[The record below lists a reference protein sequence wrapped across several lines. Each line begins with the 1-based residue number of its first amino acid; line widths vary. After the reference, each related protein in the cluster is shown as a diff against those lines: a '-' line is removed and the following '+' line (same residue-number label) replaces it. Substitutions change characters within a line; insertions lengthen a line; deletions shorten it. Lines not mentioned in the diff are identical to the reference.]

1 MSAIPDAYYYTF
13 GVYEPLLTFL
23 GFAGVLVD
31 PKAAHDSQATEPGND
46 GPLPRATLVTI
57 IQLGHACALLG
68 LLNACVLRALRT
80 HLGHIPALQERIAA
94 ALLTPLLIG
103 DVVHT
108 ALTLW
113 ALGEA
118 RWNFAAWSPTTWCTV
133 VLGLTLLVP
142 RAAWVMGVGRY
153 VDTRDGAY
161 KKMADVHAD
170 SSPGSPTEKPVAS
183 SHA

>member
-1 MSAIPDAYYYTF
+1 MSAIPDAYYYIF

-31 PKAAHDSQATEPGND
+31 PKAVSTPSDSQATDPAHAE
-46 GPLPRATLVTI
+46 PLPRATLVTI

-68 LLNACVLRALRT
+68 LLNACILRALRT
-80 HLGHIPALQERIAA
+80 HLAHAPALQERIAA
-94 ALLTPLLIG
+94 ALLTPLLVG

-118 RWNFAAWSPTTWCTV
+118 RWNSAAWSPTTWCTV

-142 RAAWVMGVGRY
+142 RAAWVAGVGRY
-153 VDTRDGAY
+153 VDTRDGSY
-161 KKMADVHAD
+161 QKMADVQT
-170 SSPGSPTEKPVAS
+170 GSPSEKAVAS
-183 SHA
+183 THA

>member
-13 GVYEPLLTFL
+13 GIYEPLLTFL

-31 PKAAHDSQATEPGND
+31 PKAAHASQATEPAHD

-80 HLGHIPALQERIAA
+80 HLAHTPALQERIAA

-153 VDTRDGAY
+153 VDTRDGSY
-161 KKMADVHAD
+161 KKMVDIQT
-170 SSPGSPTEKPVAS
+170 GSRSEKAAAS
-183 SHA
+183 QHYA